1 PITVG
6 PTEASTYQP
15 TATAVETPFGTPTTA
30 DEAIGNVTIPEY
42 PTTGEQPVITVDDPT
57 TLPDG
62 QTAGNYTVPVTV
74 TYPDGSQDH
83 ITVPV
88 TVTPSQAST
97 YNPTAGVVNNPYG
110 TPTTEAQVTSE
121 VTGTGNPST
130 GPQPGITVEN
140 PAALTEG
147 SVTGTGDV
155 PVTIPKPD
163 GPVGRVKVCGAK
175 GRLLKQT
182 DPGRH
187 TL

>member
-1 PITVG
+1 
-6 PTEASTYQP
+6 
-15 TATAVETPFGTPTTA
+15 
-30 DEAIGNVTIPEY
+30 Y

-83 ITVPV
+83 ISVPV

-121 VTGTGNPST
+121 VTVTGYPST
-130 GPQPGITVEN
+130 GPHRK
-140 PAALTEG
+140 
-147 SVTGTGDV
+147 D
-155 PVTIPKPD
+155 K
-163 GPVGRVKVCGAK
+163 GAFK
-175 GRLLKQT
+175 MNFEKYIDHTLLKPESTRDQIDRIIEEAKT
-182 DPGRH
+182 YHFKSICINPTHVAYAHDKLADSDVLVCTVIGFPLGAS
-187 TL
+187 TKEV